1 MTGRGRELTSHEFVL
16 LGNCIVH
23 QGNNHG
29 RSTREPQ
36 GSAISMNDAVAEVL
50 VLQQPSRRLSQ
61 RDADKST
68 NGALRLQSRHPRQ
81 VPHQLNSLA
90 RLNGRASQPIT
101 QGENSKGV
109 HAAAL
114 EEGKTQDLDVQGDS
128 GAIGV
133 NVRRA
138 HTVEQPVRQSIVKE
152 ADFDDGTVEPI
163 VVPRI
168 NIHRVKRNLN
178 VRGKTLAQV
187 SRQNLF
193 RLCDSRLAADHV
205 SMRELT
211 LLILNCLCCV
221 GCSSATG
228 GETSAQVQ
236 AAAKPFKVG

>member
-1 MTGRGRELTSHEFVL
+1 
-16 LGNCIVH
+16 
-23 QGNNHG
+23 
-29 RSTREPQ
+29 
-36 GSAISMNDAVAEVL
+36 MNDAVAEVL
-50 VLQQPSRRLSQ
+50 VHQQPSRRLSQ
-61 RDADKST
+61 RDAYKST

-114 EEGKTQDLDVQGDS
+114 EEGKTQDQLDMQGDS
-128 GAIGV
+128 VAIGV

-138 HTVEQPVRQSIVKE
+138 HTFEQPVRQSIVKE

-163 VVPRI
+163 VVPHIRI
-168 NIHRVKRNLN
+168 HHVKRNLN
-178 VRGKTLAQV
+178 VREKTLAQV

-193 RLCDSRLAADHV
+193 RLRDSRLAADHV

-211 LLILNCLCCV
+211 LLILCCLCFV
-221 GCSSATG
+221 PSG
-228 GETSAQVQ
+228 GETIQSWVTHLHLQT
-236 AAAKPFKVG
+236 FKGRPWCRKQL